1 MIKTLAFIVELI
13 WLALSIFS
21 FVSGVYTTIKLGI
34 SESYLFFIISVISIL
49 MYFYRKMLRKK
60 REKTNVVG

>member
-21 FVSGVYTTIKLGI
+21 FVTGI
-34 SESYLFFIISVISIL
+34 YETFQKGIGESYWFFIITAISVL
-49 MYFYRKMLRKK
+49 MYFYRKNLRKK
-60 REKTNVVG
+60 RENSI

>member
-21 FVSGVYTTIKLGI
+21 FVTGI
-34 SESYLFFIISVISIL
+34 YVTFQKGIGESYLFFIIMIISVL
-49 MYFYRKMLRKK
+49 MYFYRRFLRLKQEKKM
-60 REKTNVVG
+60 